1 MPSKASVAIVGSG
14 NISTDLLYKLLRS
27 EWLEPRWMV
36 GIDPQSD
43 GLARARKLG
52 LETSHEG
59 VDWLLGLDE
68 KPDLLFE
75 ATSAYVH
82 KDAAP
87 RYAEAGIRAID
98 LTPAAVGPAVIPPA
112 NLREHLDAPNVN
124 MITCG
129 GQATIPIVYAV
140 ERVVS
145 DQGGVPYAEIVASV
159 ASVSAG
165 PGTRANIDEFTK
177 TTSKGVETIGGAMRG
192 KAIIIL
198 NPADPPMIMRD
209 TIFCAIPED
218 ADRDAIAQSIK
229 DVVAEVQT
237 YVPGYRLLNDPQ
249 FDDPSINSGGHALVT
264 TFVEVEGAGD
274 YLPPYAGNLDI
285 MTAAA
290 TKVGE
295 EIAKQSLAVADER
308 SREEQA
314 TMAGGP
320 GIMTDIFFNPVWDIR
335 ITDTQPARRVPPQA
349 SPIHER
355 GSPRDRRRPRHCR
368 RAGHR
373 GHPRRRPRR
382 IELQLRVLQ
391 DARTGADQAGRR
403 DGQGSRDRVPDAA
416 RCRHQGGHQRGA
428 EQRRL
433 DLPDRHPLHRGRRI
447 HPALRA
453 GPRARPGDRRV
464 PYDEPHD
471 SAGEARR
478 TGAHHGRRRMPM
490 RVCRRLRR
498 CAGARGR
505 AGSRRSAGRRT
516 RGRLLKLVFMATRT
530 SASASRT
537 ASRRSVRVPSRST
550 AAAAGSAQAQATR
563 RWRR

>member
-1 MPSKASVAIVGSG
+1 MGQNGRNKLSVAIVGSG

-36 GIDPQSD
+36 GIDPDSE

-59 VDWLLGLDE
+59 AVWLLGLDE
-68 KPDLLFE
+68 KPDMLFE

-82 KDAAP
+82 RDAAP

-112 NLREHLDAPNVN
+112 NLREHLTAPNVN

-140 ERVVS
+140 NRAVAES
-145 DQGGVPYAEIVASV
+145 GGVPYAEIVASV
-159 ASVSAG
+159 SSASAG

-177 TTSKGVETIGGAMRG
+177 TTSKGVETIGGARRG

-218 ADRDAIAQSIK
+218 ADQDAVTRSIK

-237 YVPGYRLLNDPQ
+237 YVPGYRLLNEPQ
-249 FDDPSINSGGHALVT
+249 FDPPSVHSGGQAVVT

-295 EIAKQSLAVADER
+295 EIAKNSAAAGDER

-314 TMAGGP
+314 AASGG
-320 GIMTDIFFNPVWDIR
+320 
-335 ITDTQPARRVPPQA
+335 
-349 SPIHER
+349 
-355 GSPRDRRRPRHCR
+355 
-368 RAGHR
+368 
-373 GHPRRRPRR
+373 
-382 IELQLRVLQ
+382 
-391 DARTGADQAGRR
+391 
-403 DGQGSRDRVPDAA
+403 
-416 RCRHQGGHQRGA
+416 
-428 EQRRL
+428 
-433 DLPDRHPLHRGRRI
+433 
-447 HPALRA
+447 
-453 GPRARPGDRRV
+453 
-464 PYDEPHD
+464 
-471 SAGEARR
+471 
-478 TGAHHGRRRMPM
+478 
-490 RVCRRLRR
+490 
-498 CAGARGR
+498 
-505 AGSRRSAGRRT
+505 
-516 RGRLLKLVFMATRT
+516 
-530 SASASRT
+530 
-537 ASRRSVRVPSRST
+537 
-550 AAAAGSAQAQATR
+550 AQS
-563 RWRR
+563 